1 MPPTHARMQRGA
13 CVREPNTRPTYAY
26 QRLSW
31 YVTQHTELFRT
42 HLPVYELPTH
52 NPLAAF
58 AYTYVESTMGRN
70 AGTKWGIRTT
80 PAYTPQFEEDTPYCK
95 MENKENMQELPQT
108 ATPQSA
114 HRLGKICT
122 FTPICSELSPF
133 CIQNGVSMQHFFCWQ
148 TQQNGESAILT
159 YAAVSPQFAF
169 LNGELCSPVYVYWK
183 KGKRKQCHQPQ
194 YTLTARAQ
202 WLWEAHTRYK
212 AHKTY
217 HETVSLCEK
226 QSRGKQICNGLAQHR
241 IYDLRHWNE
250 TATRPQAH
258 IPSGANPH
266 QGQGSVESDPR
277 GVIVLRI
284 YRFQKVGQTIT
295 RDTLQRP
302 KLK

>member
-1 MPPTHARMQRGA
+1 MQEQSGELEPHPLTH
-13 CVREPNTRPTYAY
+13 PNLKKTPHIAKWKIRKTCKNYPKLPLPKVHADWGKA
-26 QRLSW
+26 S
-31 YVTQHTELFRT
+31 
-42 HLPVYELPTH
+42 HLPQFVINKMLSIL
-52 NPLAAF
+52 N
-58 AYTYVESTMGRN
+58 STLKPSVR
-70 AGTKWGIRTT
+70 R
-80 PAYTPQFEEDTPYCK
+80 
-95 MENKENMQELPQT
+95 
-108 ATPQSA
+108 
-114 HRLGKICT
+114 
-122 FTPICSELSPF
+122 
-133 CIQNGVSMQHFFCWQ
+133 WQ
-148 TQQNGESAILT
+148 TQQKESAILT

-266 QGQGSVESDPR
+266 QGQGSVESDRR